1 MTLAKLVKTKANR
14 VLGIDASTNSIAF
27 CLMEND
33 IPLKWGKVELSGSDI
48 YDKIYDAKI
57 KMHSMLDQL
66 KSDYIAVDGAIL
78 VRSPD
83 AVIKLSYVYGVVIA
97 ELMSTGASVI
107 TISPSSWQ
115 AYIGNKNPTKE
126 EKAAIRVKNPGY
138 AESWY
143 KNQLRNMRKQ
153 RTADYFNKKYNISL
167 EDFDVADSFGIA
179 HYANKVLLNDEI
191 ISKPDLAIQKV
202 CSTKENGN

>member
-1 MTLAKLVKTKANR
+1 MKLADLVKTKAYR
-14 VLGIDASTNSIAF
+14 VLGIDASTNSVAF

-33 IPLKWGKVELSGSDI
+33 NPIKWGKIEFVGADI
-48 YDKIYDAKI
+48 FEKIYDAKN
-57 KMHSMLDQL
+57 KMNAMLDQL
-66 KSDYIAVDGAIL
+66 KSDYIVVEGAIL
-78 VRSPD
+78 VRSAD

-126 EKAAIRVKNPGY
+126 EKAAIRLKNPGY
-138 AESWY
+138 ADSWY

-153 RTADYFNKKYNISL
+153 RTVDYFNNKYKLSL
-167 EDFDVADSFGIA
+167 TDFDVADAFGIA
-179 HYANKVLLNDEI
+179 HYSNEVL
-191 ISKPDLAIQKV
+191 
-202 CSTKENGN
+202 TKR

>member
-1 MTLAKLVKTKANR
+1 MTLASLKKTQANR

-33 IPLKWGKVELSGSDI
+33 VPLKWGKVNLEGIDI
-48 YDKIYDAKI
+48 YEKIYDAKR
-57 KMHSMLDQL
+57 KMAMMLDEL
-66 KSDYIAVDGAIL
+66 KSDYIVVEGAIL

-107 TISPSSWQ
+107 TISPTSWQ

-126 EKAAIRVKNPGY
+126 EKAAIRLKSPGY
-138 AESWY
+138 ADSWY
-143 KNQLRNMRKQ
+143 KNQIRNMRKQ
-153 RTADYFNKKYNISL
+153 RTVDYFNNKYSL
-167 EDFDVADSFGIA
+167 SLTDFDVADSFGIA
-179 HYANKVLLNDEI
+179 HYANKVLTER
-191 ISKPDLAIQKV
+191 
-202 CSTKENGN
+202 